1 MRRLAHIPEK
11 WTPVFRKGYAPLRKL
26 GACPDSKGAGRAL
39 GRCALPAALLA
50 LLALPVAA
58 RAQSVE
64 EFYKGKAINLAIGF
78 DAGGGYDIYGRL
90 LSRHLSRHIPGHPAI
105 VVQNM
110 PGAGSQRAAQWL
122 YSVAPKDGTALGT
135 FGRQMGIAPLLT
147 PTTAQF
153 DGTKFNWIGSITNE
167 VSTCITWHTS
177 AVKTWSDMLSKQVTL
192 GGDGPGADPD
202 VFALLYKNVFD
213 AKIKLVSGY
222 HGTTPI
228 LLAMER
234 GEVEGLCGY
243 SWSTIKSKNQ
253 AWLNEKK
260 INIIVQAALRKEADI
275 AEVPLALDLAKTEE
289 QRQILK
295 VILTSQEI
303 ARPFAAPPD
312 VPADRVAALRAAF
325 DATMKDAEF
334 LAEAKKL
341 NLDVN
346 PLDGKTIT
354 NLLVELYG
362 TPKAVLEKAA
372 QAVTK

>member
-1 MRRLAHIPEK
+1 MSRSVRCSIAVAIIVP
-11 WTPVFRKGYAPLRKL
+11 YAMATA
-26 GACPDSKGAGRAL
+26 GAET
-39 GRCALPAALLA
+39 
-50 LLALPVAA
+50 
-58 RAQSVE
+58 VE
-64 EFYKGKAINLAIGF
+64 DFYKGKAINLAIGF

-90 LSRHLSRHIPGHPAI
+90 LSRHMGRHIPGHPTI

-122 YSVAPKDGTALGT
+122 YAVAPKDGTALAT

-147 PTTAQF
+147 TTAQF
-153 DGTKFNWIGSITNE
+153 DGTKFTWIGSITNE
-167 VSTCITWHTS
+167 VSTCVTWHTS
-177 AVKTWSDMLSKQVTL
+177 AVKTWNDMLQKPVTL

-228 LLAMER
+228 ILAMER

-253 AWLNEKK
+253 PWLAEKK

-275 AEVPLALDLAKTEE
+275 AQVPLALDLAKTEE

-303 ARPFAAPPD
+303 ARPFAAPPGM
-312 VPADRVAALRAAF
+312 PADRATALRAAF
-325 DATMKDAEF
+325 DATMKDPEF

-346 PLDGKTIT
+346 PLAGTTIT
-354 NLLVELYG
+354 DLLVELYA
-362 TPKAVLEKAA
+362 TPKNVLEKAA
-372 QAVTK
+372 QAVSK

>member
-1 MRRLAHIPEK
+1 MMSRSVRCSIA
-11 WTPVFRKGYAPLRKL
+11 
-26 GACPDSKGAGRAL
+26 GAIVAL
-39 GRCALPAALLA
+39 YILPA
-50 LLALPVAA
+50 PA
-58 RAQSVE
+58 RAQGVE
-64 EFYKGKAINLAIGF
+64 DFYKGKTINIAIGF

-90 LSRHLSRHIPGHPAI
+90 LSRHMGRHIPGRPTI

-147 PTTAQF
+147 TTAQF
-153 DGTKFNWIGSITNE
+153 DGTKFNWVGSITNE
-167 VSTCITWHTS
+167 VSTCIMWHTS
-177 AVKTWSDMLSKQVTL
+177 AVKTWNDMLERNVTL

-228 LLAMER
+228 ILAMER
-234 GEVEGLCGY
+234 GEVDGLCGY

-253 AWLNEKK
+253 PWLKDKK
-260 INIIVQAALRKEADI
+260 INIIVQAALKKETDI
-275 AEVPLALDLAKTEE
+275 ADVPLALDLAKTEE

-295 VILTSQEI
+295 LILTSQET
-303 ARPFAAPPD
+303 ARPFAAPSG
-312 VPADRVAALRAAF
+312 VPADRAAALRAAF
-325 DATMKDAEF
+325 DATMKDPEF
-334 LAEAKKL
+334 LAEAKRL

-346 PLDGKTIT
+346 PISGKTIT
-354 NLLVELYG
+354 DLLTELYA
-362 TPKAVLEKAA
+362 TPKAVVEKAA
-372 QAVTK
+372 QAVAK

>member
-1 MRRLAHIPEK
+1 MISSMSSP
-11 WTPVFRKGYAPLRKL
+11 
-26 GACPDSKGAGRAL
+26 ACAFA
-39 GRCALPAALLA
+39 CLA
-50 LLALPVAA
+50 LVAMPA
-58 RAQSVE
+58 QAQSVE
-64 EFYKGKAINLAIGF
+64 EFYKGKAITLAIGF

-90 LSRHLSRHIPGHPAI
+90 LSRHMSRHIPGNPTI

-122 YSVAPKDGTALGT
+122 YSVAPKDGTAMGT

-147 PTTAQF
+147 STAQF

-167 VSTCITWHTS
+167 VSTCITWHTA
-177 AVKTWSDMLSKQVTL
+177 AVKTWNDWLEKPVTL

-213 AKIKLVSGY
+213 AKIKVVSGY

-228 LLAMER
+228 ILAMER
-234 GEVEGLCGY
+234 GEVDGLCGY
-243 SWSTIKSKNQ
+243 SWSTVKSKHQ
-253 AWLNEKK
+253 PWLNEKK
-260 INIIVQAALRKEADI
+260 INIIVQAALRKEPDLPT
-275 AEVPLALDLAKTEE
+275 VPLAIDLAKTAE

-295 VILTSQEI
+295 VVLSSQEI
-303 ARPFAAPPD
+303 ARPFATAPG

-346 PLDGKTIT
+346 PLAGKAIAD
-354 NLLVELYG
+354 LLTELYA
-362 TPKAVLEKAA
+362 TPKPVLEKAA
-372 QAVTK
+372 QAVTR